1 MIRRIVGLAVLVL
14 AAAPSSAEEPGWGTV
29 KGQVVWAGDKVPPRA
44 EVKVQIDKKE
54 AGITQAA
61 LLPVRFVPLLHGRVK
76 PAERA

>member
-1 MIRRIVGLAVLVL
+1 VAQLKVGGRMI
-14 AAAPSSAEEPGWGTV
+14 
-29 KGQVVWAGDKVPPRA
+29 VPLGETRDTQQL
-44 EVKVQIDKKE
+44 VQIDKKE